1 MMKGICILAPNY
13 LVRSHFGAKIQK
25 ENETQK
31 ESMVFRQK
39 VISLW
44 VSDFCLHIKETKKK
58 PTRKK
63 SNRMTKKTIFFLFIG
78 KLHTPNGTRDLTIL
92 TLHLAA
98 TRGGGIV

>member
-1 MMKGICILAPNY
+1 MKKGICILAPNY

-44 VSDFCLHIKETKKK
+44 VSDFCLHIKETYKEEKQQDDKK
-58 PTRKK
+58 
-63 SNRMTKKTIFFLFIG
+63 NNFLSFYW
-78 KLHTPNGTRDLTIL
+78 
-92 TLHLAA
+92 
-98 TRGGGIV
+98 